1 MAADWTTLAI
11 ALEFEDLQ
19 LTTHHQADS
28 AATEVLQELVVEGE
42 GMQPVN
48 WSTLIATLEESK
60 LAEDIKE
67 AVLEL

>member
-28 AATEVLQELVVEGE
+28 AATEVGGDTNQWTGQL
-42 GMQPVN
+42 
-48 WSTLIATLEESK
+48 WYIAAPEESG

-67 AVLEL
+67 ALLKL

>member
-19 LTTHHQADS
+19 SSTHHQADS
-28 AATEVLQELVVEGE
+28 AATEVLQEWLKGR
-42 GMQPVN
+42 GHKPVN

-67 AVLEL
+67 ALLEL